1 MARNHQALNHSPIS
15 NMVGPSRQRKRPSP
29 ILLVKSEKPIPKA
42 PQTRS
47 VKEASTNPSLLTYNE
62 IPEWYQ
68 DNECI
73 VYGYRPPTNSTAKCF
88 ASWVYIH
95 NETFNI
101 FSHLLPAILS
111 VVCAGVMPSYFFNQ
125 YPVAT
130 TGDQLVFGF
139 FLLSVVV
146 CLSLSST
153 YHTLMN
159 HSASVSKTWL
169 RLDYVGIMILTL
181 GDFISGIYL
190 VFYCEPT
197 LQRVYWTMVS
207 ADPIMIYEI
216 RLIPCADIDLMH
228 YYCSH
233 PCPSQIPGASLSYI
247 ACHDIRI
254 YWSLWLCSPHT
265 RYSAIRYSADEQAEW
280 HALLSGRRLTP
291 SSWCFII
298 YHQAT

>member
-1 MARNHQALNHSPIS
+1 MHSKGIQRCLDTKWTTCLAWPHGEIVTPDSRPPLSAGLKARSTQDLFFKTSFSKKPFRSTTAARNHQALNHSPTS
-15 NMVGPSRQRKRPSP
+15 TMMGPSRQRKRPSP

-42 PQTRS
+42 PQTPS

-88 ASWVYIH
+88 ASWGYIH

-101 FSHLLPAILS
+101 FSHVLPAILS
-111 VVCAGVMPSYFFNQ
+111 LVCAGVMPSYFFDQ
-125 YPVAT
+125 YHGAT

-139 FLLSVVV
+139 FLLSAAV
-146 CLSLSST
+146 CLSLSSI

-181 GDFISGIYL
+181 GDFVSGIYL

-207 ADPIMIYEI
+207 ADPITTSEI
-216 RLIPCADIDLMH
+216 
-228 YYCSH
+228 
-233 PCPSQIPGASLSYI
+233 
-247 ACHDIRI
+247 
-254 YWSLWLCSPHT
+254 
-265 RYSAIRYSADEQAEW
+265 
-280 HALLSGRRLTP
+280 
-291 SSWCFII
+291 
-298 YHQAT
+298 